1 MAELDNNTTEADIQ
15 TADAASISARKKA
28 LLLGRMLGLASE
40 DDYRPSSASIAER
53 AQHRQRK
60 QLSAYQANLENI
72 FTLALTYTPSDVTGV
87 DLDADWSHQF
97 FQMAEQIHNRKMQ
110 DLWARILASEIVS
123 PGNFSLRSLS
133 VLKQFTFREALILEK
148 ALGMSAKIGADNRYK
163 LLSGYR
169 INGGMKQYFRKNNQV
184 NIPLSQYGLPYSN
197 ILTLI
202 DAGVI
207 HNSEFE
213 TGLLDPK
220 VKLPMQF
227 VHDNFTVQPKSQHL
241 LFTYY
246 RLTTIGD
253 EICQLIAAKQDK
265 GFNQMLR
272 GVLQQDFNIS

>member
-1 MAELDNNTTEADIQ
+1 MSEPDNNPTEVDIQ
-15 TADAASISARKKA
+15 ATDTVNMSARKKA
-28 LLLGRMLGLASE
+28 LLLGRILGLASE

-72 FTLALTYTPSDVTGV
+72 FSLALNYTPSDVTGV

-133 VLKQFTFREALILEK
+133 VLKQFTFREALIIEK
-148 ALGMSAKIGADNRYK
+148 ALGMSVKIGADTRYK

-169 INGGMKQYFRKNNQV
+169 INGGVKQYFRKNNQV

-202 DAGVI
+202 DTGVL

-220 VKLPMQF
+220 VTLPMQF
-227 VHDNFTVQPKSQHL
+227 VHDNFNLQPMSQHL

-246 RLTTIGD
+246 RFTTTGD
-253 EICQLIAAKQDK
+253 EICQLIAAKQDN
-265 GFNQMLR
+265 GFTQMLK
-272 GVLQQDFNIS
+272 GILQQDFNIS

>member
-1 MAELDNNTTEADIQ
+1 MAELDNNMTEADIKVIDS
-15 TADAASISARKKA
+15 TNISARKKA

-40 DDYRPSSASIAER
+40 EDYRPSSASIAER

-72 FTLALTYTPSDVTGV
+72 FALALNYTPSDVTGV
-87 DLDADWSHQF
+87 ELDADWSHQF

-123 PGNFSLRSLS
+123 PGNFSLRSLL

-148 ALGMSAKIGADNRYK
+148 ALGMSAKIGTDNRYK

-220 VKLPMQF
+220 VKLSMQF
-227 VHDNFTVQPKSQHL
+227 VHDNFTLQPKSQHL

-253 EICQLIAAKQDK
+253 EICQLIAAKQDN

-272 GVLQQDFNIS
+272 GVLLQDFSIS

>member
-1 MAELDNNTTEADIQ
+1 MAELDNNMTEADIKVIDS
-15 TADAASISARKKA
+15 TNISARKKA

-40 DDYRPSSASIAER
+40 EDYRPSSASIAER

-72 FTLALTYTPSDVTGV
+72 FALALNYTPSDVTGV
-87 DLDADWSHQF
+87 ELDADWSHQF

-123 PGNFSLRSLS
+123 PGNFSLRSLL

-148 ALGMSAKIGADNRYK
+148 ALGMSAKIGTDNRYK

-227 VHDNFTVQPKSQHL
+227 VHDNFTLQPKSQHL

-253 EICQLIAAKQDK
+253 EICQLIAAKQDN

-272 GVLQQDFNIS
+272 GVLQQDFSIS